1 MEDLRGLL
9 RIFAKTL
16 PALFGYLYVC
26 LITFYGI
33 DTHEFAHNAKGACF
47 VLIMKNDGKSALKDS
62 ICAIGMTRCRTPRWR
77 SDGPYRSFP
86 SVAGRHVL

>member
-1 MEDLRGLL
+1 MEDLRELL

-33 DTHEFAHNAKGACF
+33 DTHEFAHNAKGAWF
-47 VLIMKNDGKSALKDS
+47 VLIMKNDGKA
-62 ICAIGMTRCRTPRWR
+62 P
-77 SDGPYRSFP
+77 
-86 SVAGRHVL
+86 